1 MTLTRAD
8 ITYLVGGKSEESRPF
23 IPFNDLQCEFLNTL
37 SVSLRKD
44 SEAQGYPDV
53 LTFAF
58 WCRKGNIFRLRD
70 EFQDGRSRLGLGK
83 VFHVAPSNVPVNF
96 AFTYVFGLLAG
107 NTNYVRLPSK
117 KFPQVDI
124 ICRVLNEVLA
134 LPEYKALQAVSHL
147 FRYDHQSDLT
157 AQFSAQSQGRVI
169 WGGDE
174 TIREIRESPIQIR
187 GIDLAFSDRY
197 SICCLGGKTLVA
209 MSDAELDRLA
219 TSFYNDT
226 YLMDQNACS
235 SPHLILWIG
244 EFAEVALAQE
254 KFWGR
259 VTGIVHQRYQVS
271 AKAAVDKLA
280 LFCKNAI
287 ELDQI
292 QKFQVSNTALFR
304 IQLGTLPP
312 KIDSIRGNSG
322 YFYEYQTTDL
332 DLVAGIVTS
341 TYQTLTYAGLEKGYL
356 SDFVLRN
363 RLRGIDRIVPV
374 GSALDMGVIWDGH
387 HVIKSL
393 SRIIDLR

>member
-1 MTLTRAD
+1 VTLTRAD